1 MRCWIA
7 LRASCD
13 RVNTEAPAGTRMP
26 LSEFA
31 LIERYFHVCG
41 AQRADVRLGVGDDA
55 ALLAVPAGCDLVAAA
70 DTLVAGV
77 HFPAAGSPASSI
89 GHRALA
95 VNLSDLAAMGAR
107 PAWALLALTLPE
119 ADEAWLGEF
128 AAGFDALAR
137 AHAVAL
143 VGGDTTR
150 GPLCVTVQLLC
161 HVPTGSALTRG
172 GGRAGDV
179 LFVSG
184 TPGDAGAGLAL
195 EQGRLAAAPGAR
207 DYLRERFLLPTPRM
221 ALGDRL
227 RGHASA
233 CIDVSDG
240 LLADAGKL
248 AAASGTGAEL
258 VYGDVPIS
266 EPLLATLGEERAR
279 ELALTAGDDC
289 ELCFTVHPENVARL
303 NADLP
308 PPQWRYTRIGV
319 LREAAGALVVRDG
332 SVMEFSHSGYEHF
345 T

>member
-1 MRCWIA
+1 
-7 LRASCD
+7 
-13 RVNTEAPAGTRMP
+13 MP

-31 LIERYFHVCG
+31 LIERYFRTCA

-55 ALLAVPAGCDLVAAA
+55 ALLAMPAGCDLVAAT

-77 HFPAAGSPASSI
+77 HFPIASPPASI

-107 PAWALLALTLPE
+107 PAWALLALTLPQ

-150 GPLCVTVQLLC
+150 GPLCVTVQLLG
-161 HVPTGSALTRG
+161 HVVSGSALTRG
-172 GGRAGDV
+172 GGRPGDV

-195 EQGRLAAAPGAR
+195 EQGRLEAPPEAR
-207 DYLRERFLLPTPRM
+207 AYLRERFLLPTPRM
-221 ALGDRL
+221 ALGQRL
-227 RGHASA
+227 REHASA

-248 AAASGTGAEL
+248 AAASHAGAEL
-258 VYGDVPIS
+258 VFGDVPVS
-266 EPLLATLGEERAR
+266 EPLLAAVGEERAR
-279 ELALTAGDDC
+279 ELALTAGDDY
-289 ELCFTVHPENVARL
+289 ELCFAVPADNVARL
-303 NADLP
+303 HAELP
-308 PPQWRYTRIGV
+308 PQQWRYARIGV
-319 LREAAGALVVRDG
+319 LRAGAGAVVVRG
-332 SVMEFSHSGYEHF
+332 GTVMEFSHSGYEHF

>member
-1 MRCWIA
+1 
-7 LRASCD
+7 
-13 RVNTEAPAGTRMP
+13 MP

-31 LIERYFHVCG
+31 LIERYFRTRG

-55 ALLAVPAGCDLVAAA
+55 ALLQVPPGCELVAAT

-77 HFPAAGSPASSI
+77 HFPPGSPPASI

-128 AAGFDALAR
+128 ATGLSDLAR
-137 AHAVAL
+137 AHEVSL

-150 GPLCVTVQLLC
+150 GPLCITVQLLG
-161 HVPTGSALTRG
+161 HVPAGEALRRG

-184 TPGDAGAGLAL
+184 TCGDAAAGLAI
-195 EQGRLAAAPGAR
+195 EQGQLAAPPDAR
-207 DYLRERFLLPTPRM
+207 DYLRERFLFPTPRV
-221 ALGDRL
+221 ALGERL
-227 RGHASA
+227 RGFASA

-248 AAASGTGAEL
+248 ASASHVGAEL
-258 VYGDVPIS
+258 AYADLPLS
-266 EPLLATLGEERAR
+266 EPLPAALGERRAR
-279 ELALTAGDDC
+279 ELALGGGDDY
-289 ELCFTVHPENVARL
+289 ELCFAVPPQNIARL
-303 NADLP
+303 LAQLP
-308 PPQWRYTRIGV
+308 PQEWRYTRIGV
-319 LREAAGALVVRDG
+319 LRAAPGAVVVSDG
-332 SVMEFSHSGYEHF
+332 TVMEFSHSGYEHF
-345 T
+345 L